1 MTARVH
7 PAPLAATR
15 SGSVVRSWTALTCR
29 LRGGRGAHLRHPR
42 RRAPRSSYAVLG
54 LLGSTG
60 VWTLR
65 NDLMSELM

>member
-29 LRGGRGAHLRHPR
+29 LRGGAGGPPPAPPASRSALQLRR
-42 RRAPRSSYAVLG
+42 
-54 LLGSTG
+54 TG
-60 VWTLR
+60 VTRVYWGLDTQK
-65 NDLMSELM
+65 